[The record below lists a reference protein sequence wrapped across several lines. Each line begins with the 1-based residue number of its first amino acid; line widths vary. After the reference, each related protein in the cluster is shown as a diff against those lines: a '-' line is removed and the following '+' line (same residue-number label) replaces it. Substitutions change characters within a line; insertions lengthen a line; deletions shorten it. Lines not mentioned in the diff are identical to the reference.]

1 MPGIDVIA
9 FVLGGAL
16 IVIGIVGGG
25 IEVREFKVPA
35 IGRGARSGSIATGV
49 LFVVI
54 GLSGESNVPPTTPSP
69 KPANPPHASVP
80 RVLPRTE
87 VDGRLIQML
96 SGTWRIQWLFG
107 DVLHDALLY
116 MDGREGLM
124 RVRLADQKT
133 QELKSVDMTMTL
145 EIGDGKVFLFGSDPV
160 VSGTATA
167 SADYAADSFRISVVD
182 DHLQF
187 MLCDTLKRC
196 GEVSFQR
203 VKMEGR

>member
-25 IEVREFKVPA
+25 IEVREFRVPA
-35 IGRGARSGSIATGV
+35 IGSGARSGAIVTGV

-54 GLSGESNVPPTTPSP
+54 GLSAATNAPTTPASP
-69 KPANPPHASVP
+69 AGEIPPIGAN
-80 RVLPRTE
+80 TE
-87 VDGRLIQML
+87 VIADAEVNGRLMQML
-96 SGTWRIQWLFG
+96 SGTWRIRWLLG
-107 DVLHDALLY
+107 DVVHDAVLY

-124 RVRLADQKT
+124 RVRLTDQKT
-133 QELKSVDMTMTL
+133 HEATSVDMTMTL
-145 EIGDGKVFLFGSDPV
+145 EIGDGEVFLFGSNPV

-167 SADYAADSFRISVVD
+167 RADYAADGFRISAVD

-187 MLCDTLKRC
+187 MLCDTAKRC

-203 VKMEGR
+203 VVM